1 MDMSV
6 FQKRRWLIEF
16 GLVCLVPIVLIGV
29 FLLQTLSANV
39 ESRAIANAREQAR
52 LVAAVGFQTQLAGVD
67 DLSRGLSGAQ
77 QAALD
82 DQLDTLRAGSG
93 LARVIIRNRSGRVVY
108 ADDHSLIGKGG
119 APSGSQTAIDGAIAS
134 DVTSEPG
141 AGKVLSVFA
150 PLRIGNAEPVGS
162 V

>member
-16 GLVCLVPIVLIGV
+16 GVVCLTPIALIGV

-39 ESRAIANAREQAR
+39 ESRAIANGREQAR
-52 LVAAVGFQTQLAGVD
+52 LVAAVGFENQLAGVD

-82 DQLDTLRAGSG
+82 RQLANMRAGSG
-93 LARVIIRNRSGRVVY
+93 VSRVIIRNRSGRTVY
-108 ADDHSLIGKGG
+108 A
-119 APSGSQTAIDGAIAS
+119 
-134 DVTSEPG
+134 
-141 AGKVLSVFA
+141 
-150 PLRIGNAEPVGS
+150 
-162 V
+162 